1 MKKLKELYQ
10 QSLQELCHTK
20 TVVLCGLLAAL
31 AIVLSMV
38 ASIQLGPY
46 IKIGF
51 SEPRSDG
58 GSNAKLANVLPNRI
72 VEFLFG
78 PAVGCLFGGALDLL
92 KYVLKPDGPFFFGF
106 TFNAMLSGLIYGT
119 LLYRRPVSIKRIVIA
134 EFFVKLVINC
144 GLNTLWI
151 SMLYG
156 KGFIALLGPRVI
168 KNVIMLPIDSFILF
182 FALTYAKKIAA
193 QFGFFTVKSGA
204 KERA

>member
-51 SEPRSDG
+51 SG
-58 GSNAKLANVLPNRI
+58 LPNRI

-134 EFFVKLVINC
+134 EFLVKLVINC

-156 KGFIALLGPRVI
+156 KAFFVLLPMRLL
-168 KNVIMLPIDSFILF
+168 KNVIMLPIDSAIVF
-182 FALTYAKKIAA
+182 FALSLTKQTVGRLGFSLTSAKKL
-193 QFGFFTVKSGA
+193 SA
-204 KERA
+204 KES

>member
-51 SEPRSDG
+51 SG
-58 GSNAKLANVLPNRI
+58 LPNRI

-134 EFFVKLVINC
+134 EFLVKLVINC
-144 GLNTLWI
+144 GLNTLWP
-151 SMLYG
+151 SCHQKRDHAADRQLYPVLCADLCEKDCGAVWIFHG
-156 KGFIALLGPRVI
+156 KIRREGTCLMG
-168 KNVIMLPIDSFILF
+168 
-182 FALTYAKKIAA
+182 KI
-193 QFGFFTVKSGA
+193 
-204 KERA
+204 

>member
-38 ASIQLGPY
+38 

-51 SEPRSDG
+51 SG
-58 GSNAKLANVLPNRI
+58 LPNRI

-168 KNVIMLPIDSFILF
+168 KNMIMLPIDSFILF